1 MNNFRRT
8 IEEVVQVVK
17 IADVTLR
24 KRLAEFK
31 DTASGGLTIED
42 FRSVWLDENAD
53 PPAFTQGIQKEEKDR
68 LKKERKDRED
78 TSMTDVSETESMAGA
93 KAFKELA
100 DRAVEEG
107 EEGGRDEP
115 DEDEIM
121 DDNRQNQDGDMLP
134 PPRPSAKALGK
145 RKRSNDEVSQARP
158 FSQPPPHQLPSDQ
171 TQDGEQAEND
181 EEAEDE
187 DEIPENHVIDEAVTA
202 EVEGPL
208 AKFSQL
214 TSEFDRRDEEQ
225 LEKARALRNISSG
238 LDLNQSDRLDDL
250 DEEELDALILTPEE
264 VQMKRR
270 VWMETNKDYLKELAG
285 ELHLLLFLLTLAF
298 HCTDHLIPTDKQT
311 GPDGELR
318 PVNKRPVS
326 FPPSLSLDSS
336 RRADHCSEHAAQA
349 Q

>member
-42 FRSVWLDENAD
+42 FRSVWLDENSD
-53 PPAFTQGIQKEEKDR
+53 PPAFTQGLQKEEKDK
-68 LKKERKDRED
+68 LKKERGERED

-107 EEGGRDEP
+107 DGGDREEPE
-115 DEDEIM
+115 EDQLM
-121 DDNRQNQDGDMLP
+121 DDSRESRDGDMLP
-134 PPRPSAKALGK
+134 PPRPSDKALGK
-145 RKRSNDEVSQARP
+145 RKRSDDDARP

-171 TQDGEQAEND
+171 PQEDEEEQTGND
-181 EEAEDE
+181 EEDE
-187 DEIPENHVIDEAVTA
+187 DDIVDDPIVDKAVTA

-214 TSEFDRRDEEQ
+214 TNELDHRDEEQ
-225 LEKARALRNISSG
+225 LEKARALKNISSG
-238 LDLNQSDRLDDL
+238 MDLNQSDRLDDL
-250 DEEELDALILTPEE
+250 DEEELDAFILTPEE

-285 ELHLLLFLLTLAF
+285 ELTTPSYAVYLQLTNHVASV
-298 HCTDHLIPTDKQT
+298 DKQT

-326 FPPSLSLDSS
+326 FSHPVACLPLD
-336 RRADHCSEHAAQA
+336 RAEY
-349 Q
+349 

>member
-42 FRSVWLDENAD
+42 FRSVWLDENSD
-53 PPAFTQGIQKEEKDR
+53 PPAFTQGLQKEEKDK
-68 LKKERKDRED
+68 LKKERGERED

-107 EEGGRDEP
+107 EGGDREEP
-115 DEDEIM
+115 EEDQLM
-121 DDNRQNQDGDMLP
+121 DDTRESHDGDMLP
-134 PPRPSAKALGK
+134 PPRPSNKALGK
-145 RKRSNDEVSQARP
+145 RKRSDDDARP

-171 TQDGEQAEND
+171 PQEDEEEEQAGNNE
-181 EEAEDE
+181 EDE
-187 DEIPENHVIDEAVTA
+187 DDIVDDPIVDKAVTA

-214 TSEFDRRDEEQ
+214 TNELDHRDEEQ
-225 LEKARALRNISSG
+225 LEKARALKNISSG
-238 LDLNQSDRLDDL
+238 MDLNQSDRLDDL
-250 DEEELDALILTPEE
+250 DEEELDAFILTPEE

-285 ELHLLLFLLTLAF
+285 ELSTPSCALYIRLTNHVASV
-298 HCTDHLIPTDKQT
+298 DKQT

-326 FPPSLSLDSS
+326 FSPP
-336 RRADHCSEHAAQA
+336 RRMPPT
-349 Q
+349 